1 MYKYFGVLFL
11 ILALS
16 RLTNAQGDVKFRKL
30 DNKAFTVGEKLTF
43 DVKYGFVTAGVAT
56 MAVPRL
62 KRISGRQVYNITF
75 DVNSVPSFDWIYK
88 VRDHYE
94 TYVDVEGLFPWR
106 FEQHIREGHFSRDFS
121 AFFDQRNCIAK
132 TTGGEYKIPRYV
144 NDIVSAFY
152 YARTLNFSKLKY
164 GETIQLKNFYKDTV
178 YTLDVKYLGTEKTT
192 VPAGTFNC
200 IVVEP
205 IIVKGGLFKSEGSIF
220 VWLSDDE
227 LHVPVKVKTKVLI
240 GSIDAVL
247 TNYQGL
253 AGKLTSKIN

>member
-1 MYKYFGVLFL
+1 MNKYFGLLF
-11 ILALS
+11 ILLELS
-16 RLTNAQGDVKFRKL
+16 GLTYAQGDVKFRKL

-43 DVKYGFVTAGVAT
+43 DVKYGFVTAGVAI

-62 KRISGRQVYNITF
+62 KRISGREVYNITF

-88 VRDHYE
+88 VRDHYD

-106 FEQHIREGHFSRDFS
+106 FEQHIREGHYSRDFS
-121 AFFDQRNCIAK
+121 AFFDQRNGIAK

-164 GETIQLKNFYKDTV
+164 GETIQLKNFYKDSV
-178 YTLDVKYLGTEKTT
+178 YTLDVKYLGTDKAT

-220 VWLSDDE
+220 VWLTDDD
-227 LHVPVKVKTKVLI
+227 LHLPVKVKTKVII